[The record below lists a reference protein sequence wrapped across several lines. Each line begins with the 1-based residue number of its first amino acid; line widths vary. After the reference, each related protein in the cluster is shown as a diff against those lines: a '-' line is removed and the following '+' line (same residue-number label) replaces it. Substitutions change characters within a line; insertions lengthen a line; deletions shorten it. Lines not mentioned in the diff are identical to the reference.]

1 MKRILAL
8 VLAILAVLAFAACG
22 NGTESGS
29 GEDAAPDGT
38 DGSNLPDDGAGN
50 PDDGAGVTDDTP
62 VRVAA
67 LAGSTGVGMAKLM
80 NDGKYK
86 VEIIAEPNEMVA
98 AVKTGKYDV
107 AALPV
112 NVAAKLY
119 KMTEGGVQVAA
130 LNTLGVLHV
139 LENGEKTV
147 NSIADLKGKT
157 IYTTGEGATPQYILE
172 YLLQMNGLEVGKDV
186 TVVYEATADGVV
198 AAMTNGTTSI
208 CMLPEP
214 KATAVTVQIKTVKR
228 SLDITAEW
236 NKICDTDVVQGCIV
250 VSKKFATEHK
260 GALDTFLAAYKESV
274 EFIAGNPE
282 EGSVLVEKTGIIA
295 KAAIAKQAIPG
306 CNLVYIDGAEMKN
319 TLSAFLTIL
328 HTADPASV
336 GGALPDDAFYYQK

>member
-1 MKRILAL
+1 MKRILAF
-8 VLAILAVLAFAACG
+8 VLALVTVLAFTACG
-22 NGTESGS
+22 DKKEKNDPVTGGETDAPVTE
-29 GEDAAPDGT
+29 D
-38 DGSNLPDDGAGN
+38 N
-50 PDDGAGVTDDTP
+50 TP

-80 NDGKYK
+80 DDGDYK
-86 VEIIAEPNEMVA
+86 VDIISEPTEMVA
-98 AVKTGKYDV
+98 AMKTGKYDV

-119 KMTEGGVQVAA
+119 NMTNGGVQVAA

-139 LENGEKTV
+139 LVNGDVAISSVK
-147 NSIADLKGKT
+147 DLAGKT

-172 YLLQMNGLEVGKDV
+172 YLLAANNLQVGEDV

-198 AAMTNGTTSI
+198 AAMTNGTTDI

-214 KATAVTVQIKTVKR
+214 KATAVTMQIKTTKR
-228 SLDITAEW
+228 VLDITEEW
-236 NKICDTDVVQGCIV
+236 NKVCDTDVVQGCV
-250 VSKKFATEHK
+250 VVGSEFAKNHK
-260 GALDTFLAAYKESV
+260 DALDKFLAAYKGSV

-295 KAAIAKQAIPG
+295 KAAIAKAAIPG
-306 CNLVYIDGAEMKN
+306 CNLVFIDGSEMKN

-328 HTADPASV
+328 HTADAASV
-336 GGALPDDAFYYQK
+336 GGKLPDDAFYYQK

>member
-1 MKRILAL
+1 MKRILTL
-8 VLAILAVLAFAACG
+8 ILSLLMVVSFAACG
-22 NGTESGS
+22 QKKNNALTE
-29 GEDAAPDGT
+29 DNDPATPGT
-38 DGSNLPDDGAGN
+38 DIEDMPTAEDN
-50 PDDGAGVTDDTP
+50 TP

-67 LAGSTGVGMAKLM
+67 LSGSTGVGMAKVM
-80 NDGKYK
+80 NDGKYT
-86 VEIIAEPNEMVA
+86 VDIIAEPNEMVA

-139 LENGEKTV
+139 LENGEKTIT
-147 NSIADLKGKT
+147 SIKDLKGKT
-157 IYTTGEGATPQYILE
+157 VYTTGEGATPQYILE
-172 YLLQMNGLEVGKDV
+172 YLLEKNGLEVGKDV

-198 AAMTNGTTSI
+198 AAMTNGTATI

-214 KATAVTVQIKTVKR
+214 KVTAVTMQIKTVNR
-228 SLDITAEW
+228 VLDITAEW
-236 NKICDTDVVQGCIV
+236 NKVCDTDVVQGCVV

-260 GALDTFLAAYKESV
+260 AALDAFLAAYKESV
-274 EFIAGNPE
+274 EFIANNPE
-282 EGSVLVEKTGIIA
+282 EGSALVEKTGIIA

-319 TLSAFLTIL
+319 TLSAFLNIL
-328 HTADPASV
+328 YTADPASV